1 MKHFLI
7 TALCAAALLPL
18 SHACLSQTLDG
29 EGPDEAVPAS
39 ATVTLRFDAPGMET
53 ATRALSPEGEK
64 AVRDL
69 NVWFFS
75 KRFGDDIARHVYT
88 DANTS
93 QVSTTLYPTDYELYV
108 IANAGSDLGA
118 LPQERVAAY
127 AASIDSPE
135 ELTHN
140 GTLPMAARQE
150 VAVTGN
156 TTLSVA
162 LERCVSRLDVSIEV
176 APALQ
181 GHLLIRSVQL
191 CSAPRSCTFFGENRP
206 AAGGTFDYPK
216 QTLSGERF
224 EGSYYLWENA
234 QGTNATIT
242 DPRARNR
249 ANAPAAAT
257 CLHIEASYD
266 GRKADCYVYPGE
278 NTTSDFNVRRNT
290 HYRMQV
296 RMLGMNETDTRI
308 TTTELDVA
316 AFPQASY
323 APGETAH
330 TTLSLRS
337 SNNPGGLFYL
347 AYAIPQGGGTL
358 TIDGVSHSPGV
369 PFLFAQGESK
379 SARIAYTQAAEGPAR
394 IVFTLSDAY
403 GFPLERQIETTYKT
417 PYRPIEASTTD
428 PGTTRIGVPVQFY
441 LSFSEADYTGSF
453 RVRYELSEGAGTL
466 STPEVSGW
474 NSGTTL
480 AFDGARQIRMNF
492 LPSARGTARLRFIV
506 SDDHGQSQTVERA
519 ISVSGTPVATS
530 ASWEIDGTRR
540 EAPED
545 STFST
550 FYRDPCYLRVSASLS
565 KPLSVA
571 ATVSVRLRYVLEHR
585 VIYGTSSDE
594 RMDERV
600 SVTIP
605 AGQTSASVIARRY
618 SEYCYVDNESYPHV
632 LVKEGYRVEPIPG
645 IDMVT
650 VVGASCTDANIE
662 FTY

>member
-1 MKHFLI
+1 
-7 TALCAAALLPL
+7 
-18 SHACLSQTLDG
+18 
-29 EGPDEAVPAS
+29 
-39 ATVTLRFDAPGMET
+39 
-53 ATRALSPEGEK
+53 
-64 AVRDL
+64 
-69 NVWFFS
+69 
-75 KRFGDDIARHVYT
+75 
-88 DANTS
+88 
-93 QVSTTLYPTDYELYV
+93 
-108 IANAGSDLGA
+108 
-118 LPQERVAAY
+118 
-127 AASIDSPE
+127 
-135 ELTHN
+135 
-140 GTLPMAARQE
+140 MAARQE

-176 APALQ
+176 APALR

-216 QTLSGERF
+216 QTLSGETF

-278 NTTSDFNVRRNT
+278 NTTTDFNVRRNT

-428 PGTTRIGVPVQFY
+428 PGATRIGMPVQFY

-453 RVRYELSEGAGTL
+453 RVRYELSEGEGTL

-492 LPSARGTARLRFIV
+492 LPSACGTARLRFIV

-519 ISVSGTPVATS
+519 IPVSGTPVAAS
-530 ASWEIDGTRR
+530 ASWEIDGDRLL
-540 EAPED
+540 APED
-545 STFST
+545 STLST

-565 KPLSVA
+565 RPLSVA

-650 VVGASCTDANIE
+650 VVGASCTDTNIE